1 VGGFTGYIPVYVG
14 TLQWVGLLAIYQ
26 YMLVHCSGWVYW
38 LYTSISWYTAVDGF
52 TGYIPVYVG
61 TLVCGFTGSIS
72 VYLGTLQWVGLL
84 AMYQYMLVYWYI
96 ASKPTHCSVPPYTGI

>member
-1 VGGFTGYIPVYVG
+1 MCGFTSYIPVYVG

-38 LYTSISWYTAVDGF
+38 LRTNICWYTAVGGF

-61 TLVCGFTGSIS
+61 TLQCVGLLANIPVYVGTLQSTGNIP
-72 VYLGTLQWVGLL
+72 VYLGTLKCVGLL
-84 AMYQYMLVYWYI
+84 AIYQYILV
-96 ASKPTHCSVPPYTGI
+96 H

>member
-1 VGGFTGYIPVYVG
+1 LVHCSGWVYWLYTSISWYTAVGGFTGYIPVYVS

-38 LYTSISWYTAVDGF
+38 LYTSISWYTAVAGF

-61 TLVCGFTGSIS
+61 TVVSTA
-72 VYLGTLQWVGLL
+72 VYQDI
-84 AMYQYMLVYWYI
+84 LVY
-96 ASKPTHCSVPPYTGI
+96 SQ